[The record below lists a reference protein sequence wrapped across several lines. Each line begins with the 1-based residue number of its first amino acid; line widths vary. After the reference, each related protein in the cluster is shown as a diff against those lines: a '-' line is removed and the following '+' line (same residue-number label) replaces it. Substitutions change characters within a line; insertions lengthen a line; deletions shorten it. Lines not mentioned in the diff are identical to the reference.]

1 MLKVVVPLL
10 LFLRSLSSRF
20 WKKLLEV
27 GSWKGVQKEGKLRA
41 VGRANRFIGSER
53 SGRFARRRQLF
64 YHVRLIV
71 HMPVHF
77 CYIIICG
84 NNEVWQAFTVLFGM

>member
-10 LFLRSLSSRF
+10 LFLRS
-20 WKKLLEV
+20 
-27 GSWKGVQKEGKLRA
+27 GSWKLEGWQKEGKLRA